1 MSKTFRTRFFDKVCP
16 WDWILSIAFG
26 VNIVLLVM
34 LGLTFLLGPQS
45 EGTKVVSLLALTL
58 IAGTLV
64 IVVPLLVLCQRRSGI
79 NIDTSDD

>member
-1 MSKTFRTRFFDKVCP
+1 MSKTFRKRFFDKVCP

-26 VNIVLLVM
+26 VNVVLLVM

-45 EGTKVVSLLALTL
+45 EGTRVVSLLSLTL
-58 IAGTLV
+58 IAVTLA

-79 NIDTSDD
+79 DIDTGEN